1 MVLEEDF
8 NGVTDIASW
17 VSEEFCRNCITY
29 TRGFGCRLRD
39 GSLKMESVKRTTG
52 AGCDPGERWN
62 LYHIYLHICLCWTV
76 VLANQY
82 YTFFFPRSSFTC
94 HFVLK
99 ESLFHHPGR
108 SACVTSSP
116 LDVRRG
122 HASVDSGIADS
133 LAPLQTNSQFRL
145 I

>member
-52 AGCDPGERWN
+52 AGYDRREEVGICI
-62 LYHIYLHICLCWTV
+62 IYISIFGSIGRLFLPTNIIH
-76 VLANQY
+76 
-82 YTFFFPRSSFTC
+82 SSF
-94 HFVLK
+94 HNQ
-99 ESLFHHPGR
+99 SLYFIVMIDLHALRRHPENTR
-108 SACVTSSP
+108 YSHKSA
-116 LDVRRG
+116 D
-122 HASVDSGIADS
+122 
-133 LAPLQTNSQFRL
+133 
-145 I
+145 

>member
-52 AGCDPGERWN
+52 AGYDRREEVGICI
-62 LYHIYLHICLCWTV
+62 IYISIFGSVGRLFLPTNITH
-76 VLANQY
+76 
-82 YTFFFPRSSFTC
+82 SSF
-94 HFVLK
+94 HDQ
-99 ESLFHHPGR
+99 SLYFTAMVDLHAPRRHP
-108 SACVTSSP
+108 
-116 LDVRRG
+116 
-122 HASVDSGIADS
+122 
-133 LAPLQTNSQFRL
+133 
-145 I
+145 